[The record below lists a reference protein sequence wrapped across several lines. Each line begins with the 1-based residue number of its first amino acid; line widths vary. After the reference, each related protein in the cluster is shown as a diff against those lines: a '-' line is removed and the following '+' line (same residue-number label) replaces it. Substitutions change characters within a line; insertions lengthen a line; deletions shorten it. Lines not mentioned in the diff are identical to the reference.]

1 MEQKR
6 LRISGILNDVKENS
20 VIIGD
25 AVYSYNPNDFNEY
38 ELKELIGEEI
48 ETVVNI
54 NTNYLT
60 SFKAISHKIDINNNL
75 MPQSLLIDKETTAFS
90 EVTLDTKLIT
100 KEPQVFTAYCVELTK
115 HSTLRSSYVT
125 AKLKDKNNKII
136 TANLFTNNL
145 KEVEAVSNTR
155 VSIAILRSGDYYNLL
170 EIRHL
175 GNILESDPSVKTS
188 EEFIL
193 NTIDNIKSEI
203 FTRDNFEQ
211 IIRHDLTDET
221 KIKLAYAINQVKFNQ
236 YNTQCNLK
244 LMVEGLLYYV
254 LGETRLDSSV
264 IKDDELNKSDR
275 RLLKAIK
282 LKVFS
287 TELVAMFSENAEL
300 YSKEKLMVN
309 SAIEYA
315 ELMYSIN
322 CEYNRKEVSK

>member
-1 MEQKR
+1 MEQQR
-6 LRISGILNDVKENS
+6 LKISGILNDVKENS

-48 ETVVNI
+48 ETVVDI

-90 EVTLDTKLIT
+90 EVTLDTRLIT
-100 KEPQVFTAYCVELTK
+100 EEPQVFTAYCIELTK

-125 AKLKDKNNKII
+125 ARLKDKNNKII

-155 VSIAILRSGDYYNLL
+155 VSVAILRSGDYYNLL

-193 NTIDNIKSEI
+193 NTIDNIKSEV

-211 IIRHDLTDET
+211 IIRHDLTDEI

-236 YNTQCNLK
+236 YHTQCNIK
-244 LMVEGLLYYV
+244 LMIEGLLYYV

-322 CEYNRKEVSK
+322 YEYDRKEVSK